1 MIKKLGNY
9 AFFSAQQDVHPDVLL
24 LCTNKAHPS
33 QTKMHGEGEN
43 FPSHR
48 YDVKKKLEETTQAVR
63 TASPVGRS
71 QRAPSRAR
79 LRRAAAPLKKER
91 AEIGQRTQRK

>member
-33 QTKMHGEGEN
+33 QTKMHGEVEN
-43 FPSHR
+43 FPLHR
-48 YDVKKKLEETTQAVR
+48 YDVKKKLGETKPHL
-63 TASPVGRS
+63 PVGICFS
-71 QRAPSRAR
+71 VSTNTV
-79 LRRAAAPLKKER
+79 L
-91 AEIGQRTQRK
+91 